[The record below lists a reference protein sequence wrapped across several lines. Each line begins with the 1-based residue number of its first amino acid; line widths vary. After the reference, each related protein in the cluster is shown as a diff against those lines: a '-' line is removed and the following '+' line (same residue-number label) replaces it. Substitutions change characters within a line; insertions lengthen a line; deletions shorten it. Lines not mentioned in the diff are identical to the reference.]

1 MDPERQRHQRLQS
14 TSSQADGL
22 VPMCELLIRFFWG
35 AERSTSCTAGIEE
48 PCEQDHSST

>member
-22 VPMCELLIRFFWG
+22 VPMCELLILFLGGLRDQPPALQG
-35 AERSTSCTAGIEE
+35 
-48 PCEQDHSST
+48 